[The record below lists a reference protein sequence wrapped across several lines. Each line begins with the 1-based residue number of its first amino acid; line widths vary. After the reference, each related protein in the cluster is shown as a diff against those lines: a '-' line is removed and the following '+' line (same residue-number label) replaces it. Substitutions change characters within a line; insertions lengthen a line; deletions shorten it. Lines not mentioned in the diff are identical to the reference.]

1 MTASAGHAPLPE
13 FFRLAAF
20 ATIDSTNSEALRLA
34 AAGAPSGT
42 LVWSRTQ
49 TSGRGRRGRP
59 WSSPPGNLH
68 CSVLLKDAGVGAV
81 AQLSF
86 VAALALR
93 DGIAAVAPAAP
104 VRFKWP
110 NDLLV
115 RGRKVAGILLEVAPG
130 GGVVIGTGVN
140 VATHPEGATSLVAE
154 AAGAVT
160 VEALLAA
167 FATALRRWL
176 DRLADEGFGAVRAA
190 WLAGTD
196 GLGAPVE
203 VHLAAATLRGTFA
216 ALDAEG
222 ALLLET
228 PSGRHKITAGDVF
241 LAAPG

>member
-1 MTASAGHAPLPE
+1 MTAARHASLPE

-20 ATIDSTNSEALRLA
+20 ETIDSTNAEALRRA
-34 AAGAPSGT
+34 GTGAPSGT

-49 TSGRGRRGRP
+49 TSGRGRRGRL
-59 WSSPPGNLH
+59 WSSPPGNLY
-68 CSVLLKDAGVGAV
+68 CSVLLTDSGVGALP
-81 AQLSF
+81 QLSF
-86 VAALALR
+86 LTALALR
-93 DGIAAVAPAAP
+93 DGIAAVAPAVP

-115 RGRKVAGILLEVAPG
+115 RGRKIAGVLLEVAPG
-130 GGVVIGTGVN
+130 GSVVFGTGVN
-140 VATHPEGATSLVAE
+140 VAGHPEGATSLAAEGAEVAVADLLGAY
-154 AAGAVT
+154 AA
-160 VEALLAA
+160 
-167 FATALRRWL
+167 ALRRWL
-176 DRLADEGFGAVRAA
+176 DQLEDEGFGAVRAT
-190 WLAGTD
+190 WLAGAD

-203 VHLAAATLRGTFA
+203 VRLAAVTLRGTFA